1 MRPGKPQT
9 QGRIKTVENA
19 RCREGPHGRRQ
30 VLITDGE
37 RTVRTVLT
45 RMLQADG
52 YRVVEAERGEKCLF
66 LSMAKPIDAF
76 LIDL

>member
-1 MRPGKPQT
+1 M
-9 QGRIKTVENA
+9 
-19 RCREGPHGRRQ
+19 
-30 VLITDGE
+30 LITDGD
-37 RTVRTVLT
+37 RTVKTVLT

-52 YRVVEAERGEKCLF
+52 YRVVEAERGEECLF

>member
-1 MRPGKPQT
+1 MF
-9 QGRIKTVENA
+9 
-19 RCREGPHGRRQ
+19 
-30 VLITDGE
+30 ITDDDSS
-37 RTVRTVLT
+37 VRTVLT